1 MTSPTLTASST
12 DAHLSPGFIRRS
24 GLFAMAAACGLAVAN
39 IYYNQPMIGIIEAEF
54 AQPGIT
60 RLIPTATQLGY
71 ALGLFLLLPVGDI
84 VERRRLIVGQFLLLA
99 VALVGAALATSAWML
114 VVASLAVGASASVA
128 QQIVPLSA
136 TLSDPSHRG
145 RAIGTVMAGL
155 LSGILLSR
163 TLSGFVG
170 EHLGWRDM
178 FWVGV
183 PLALVSA
190 GLMGRVLPVLS
201 PDTPMPYRKALRSL
215 ADLWVSHRELRG
227 AALVQASLF
236 GSFSAFWTILALYLA
251 GPEFGLGADVAGLFG
266 VLGVVGVAAAPIA
279 GKLSDKYNPRVTVW
293 VGVALCIIAWGVVGS
308 FAAIAALIFA
318 VVVMDFGFQ
327 VALISNQ
334 HIVYSLAQAAR
345 GRLNTILMTGM
356 FLGGAAGSALSTY
369 AWAYGGWGGVSI
381 LGAGL
386 AVAALAVMAAHRPK
400 VG

>member
-1 MTSPTLTASST
+1 MTSSPLSGGSSGT
-12 DAHLSPGFIRRS
+12 GQPPAFIQRT
-24 GLFAMAAACGLAVAN
+24 GLFAMAAVCGLAVAN

-54 AQPGIT
+54 EQPEIT

-71 ALGLFLLLPVGDI
+71 ALGLFFLLPVGDI

-99 VALVGAALATSAWML
+99 VALVGAALATSAWVL
-114 VVASLAVGASASVA
+114 VAASLAVGASASVA

-136 TLSDPSHRG
+136 TLSDPARRG

-190 GLMGRVLPVLS
+190 GLMRRVLPVLS
-201 PDTPMPYRKALRSL
+201 PHTPMAYGRALRSL
-215 ADLWVSHRELRG
+215 ANLWMRHRELRA
-227 AALVQASLF
+227 AALVQACLF

-251 GPEFGLGADVAGLFG
+251 GPNFGLGADVAGLFG

-293 VGVALCIIAWGVVGS
+293 AGVALCIFAWGAAGS
-308 FAAIAALIFA
+308 FAAIAALIIA
-318 VVVMDFGFQ
+318 VIVMDFGFQ
-327 VALISNQ
+327 IALISNQ

-369 AWAYGGWGGVSI
+369 AWAVGGWGGVSI
-381 LGAGL
+381 LGVGL
-386 AVAALAVMAAHRPK
+386 AVAALAVMAVHRPK
-400 VG
+400 AA